1 MAASLAKS
9 GDTKGAEKEYK
20 KAVESKPLDP
30 MALVEYGKF
39 LQSTG
44 RKDEA
49 KVQYEAVLK
58 VMPDHKLA
66 KKAMSSLAG
75 G

>member
-1 MAASLAKS
+1 
-9 GDTKGAEKEYK
+9 
-20 KAVESKPLDP
+20 